1 MNNNI
6 STAANNPG
14 FMDLFTGN
22 DKYISG
28 LLIILA
34 NVIGF
39 VTHFKKAKYNTYQ
52 TYSILVIVIMIGS
65 FLAKV

>member
-6 STAANNPG
+6 SAANNPG
-14 FMDLFTGN
+14 FMDLFSGN

-28 LLIILA
+28 FLIILA

-39 VTHFKKAKYNTYQ
+39 LTHFKKAKYNMVQ
-52 TYSILVIVIMIGS
+52 TYSILVIVIIIGS
-65 FLAKV
+65 LFAKV

>member
-6 STAANNPG
+6 STANNPG
-14 FMDLFTGN
+14 FVDLFTGN

-39 VTHFKKAKYNTYQ
+39 VTHFKKAKYNTFQ
-52 TYSILVIVIMIGS
+52 TYSILVVVIFIGS
-65 FLAKV
+65 FLAKI

>member
-6 STAANNPG
+6 STANNPG

-52 TYSILVIVIMIGS
+52 TYSILIIVIIIGS
-65 FLAKV
+65 LLAKV

>member
-6 STAANNPG
+6 SAANNPG
-14 FMDLFTGN
+14 IMNLFTGN

-39 VTHFKKAKYNTYQ
+39 VTHFKKAQYNVYQ
-52 TYSILVIVIMIGS
+52 TYSILVIVIIIGS
-65 FLAKV
+65 LLAKV

>member
-1 MNNNI
+1 MNNNGPPPSFI
-6 STAANNPG
+6 
-14 FMDLFTGN
+14 DLFTGN

-39 VTHFKKAKYNTYQ
+39 MNHFRKANYTVYQ
-52 TYSILVIVIMIGS
+52 TYSILIILIIIGS
-65 FLAKV
+65 LLARI

>member
-6 STAANNPG
+6 SPSNTPR
-14 FMDLFTGN
+14 FLDLLMGD

-28 LLIILA
+28 LLIIVA

-39 VTHFKKAKYNTYQ
+39 LNHFKKAKYNVVQ
-52 TYSILVIVIMIGS
+52 TYTILVIVILIGS
-65 FLAKV
+65 LLAKI

>member
-6 STAANNPG
+6 SSSNNPG

-39 VTHFKKAKYNTYQ
+39 VTHFKKAKYNAYQ
-52 TYSILVIVIMIGS
+52 TYSILVIVILIGS
-65 FLAKV
+65 LLAKV